1 MKKILFPTD
10 FSEVS
15 KHALR
20 YAVDFAKEFGAVI
33 DVWTVYQ
40 LASVDAA
47 NLPPIYLEEM
57 IKEKREGLEVQM
69 SNFVKDIPQG
79 LLGQS
84 GLQYGIDI
92 SYEIDKL
99 AESYDLI
106 IMATQ
111 GERSRLE
118 KWLGS
123 ITTHVLRHSPCPVLV
138 IPKEATFNKWFKMVY
153 ATNFE
158 EGEDTVLTKLKDFS
172 TYLRTQIEFIH
183 VVKPN
188 DDNHPV
194 GSSKTSF
201 EGLGQIHQISNEEV
215 VDGIFQFLKANEPAI
230 LALYLP
236 TRGFIGDLLHKSV
249 SKQITFQID
258 RPILGFC

>member
-15 KHALR
+15 QHALR

-69 SNFVKDIPQG
+69 SYFVKDIPQG
-79 LLGQS
+79 LFGQS

-111 GERSRLE
+111 GERNRLE
-118 KWLGS
+118 KW
-123 ITTHVLRHSPCPVLV
+123 
-138 IPKEATFNKWFKMVY
+138 
-153 ATNFE
+153 
-158 EGEDTVLTKLKDFS
+158 
-172 TYLRTQIEFIH
+172 
-183 VVKPN
+183 
-188 DDNHPV
+188 
-194 GSSKTSF
+194 
-201 EGLGQIHQISNEEV
+201 
-215 VDGIFQFLKANEPAI
+215 
-230 LALYLP
+230 
-236 TRGFIGDLLHKSV
+236 
-249 SKQITFQID
+249 
-258 RPILGFC
+258 

>member
-15 KHALR
+15 QHALQ
-20 YAVDFAKEFGAVI
+20 YAIDFAKEFGAVI
-33 DVWTVYQ
+33 YVWTVYQ

-69 SNFVKDIPQG
+69 SHFVKDIPMG
-79 LLGQS
+79 FMGQS
-84 GLQYGIDI
+84 GLQYGIDV

-99 AESYDLI
+99 AEDYDLI

-111 GERSRLE
+111 GERSILE

-158 EGEDTVLTKLKDFS
+158 EGEETILKKLKDFS

-188 DDNHPV
+188 DGNHPV

-201 EGLGQIHQISNEEV
+201 ERLGQIHQISNEEV

-230 LALYLP
+230 LALYMP

>member
-15 KHALR
+15 QHALQ
-20 YAVDFAKEFGAVI
+20 YAIDFAKEFNAII

-40 LASVDAA
+40 LAAVDAA
-47 NLPPIYLEEM
+47 NLPPVYLEEM

-69 SNFVKDIPQG
+69 SQFVKDIPEG
-79 LLGQS
+79 LMGQS
-84 GLQYGIDI
+84 GLQYGIDV
-92 SYEIDKL
+92 SYEINKL
-99 AESYDLI
+99 AEDYDLI

-111 GERSRLE
+111 GERNRLE

-138 IPKEATFNKWFKMVY
+138 IPKEAIFNKWFKMVY

-158 EGEDTVLTKLKDFS
+158 EGEDTVLSKLKDFS
-172 TYLRTQIEFIH
+172 TFLRSQIEFIH

-188 DDNHPV
+188 DDSHPV
-194 GSSKTSF
+194 GSSKTIF
-201 EGLGQIHQISNEEV
+201 EGLGPIHQISNEEV

-230 LALYLP
+230 LALYMP

>member
-15 KHALR
+15 LHALR
-20 YAVDFAKEFGAVI
+20 YAIDFAKEFNAII

-40 LASVDAA
+40 LAAVDAA

-69 SNFVKDIPQG
+69 SLFIKDIPQG
-79 LLGQS
+79 LMGQS
-84 GLQYGIDI
+84 GLQYGIDV

-99 AESYDLI
+99 AENYDVI

-111 GERSRLE
+111 GERNKLE

-138 IPKEATFNKWFKMVY
+138 IPKQATFNRWSKLVY

-158 EGEDTVLTKLKDFS
+158 EGEAAILTKLKDFA
-172 TYLRTQIEFIH
+172 TLLRSPIEFIH

-188 DDNHPV
+188 DNSHQSS
-194 GSSKTSF
+194 SSKTSF
-201 EGLGQIHQISNEEV
+201 EGLGPIHQISNEEV

-230 LALYLP
+230 LALYMP

>member
-15 KHALR
+15 QHALR
-20 YAVDFAKEFGAVI
+20 YAIDFAKEFNAII
-33 DVWTVYQ
+33 DVWTVYE
-40 LASVDAA
+40 LAAVDAA

-57 IKEKREGLEVQM
+57 IKEKREGLEAQM
-69 SNFVKDIPQG
+69 SQFVKDIPQV
-79 LLGQS
+79 LMGQS
-84 GLQYGIDI
+84 GLQYGIDV

-99 AESYDLI
+99 AENYDLI

-138 IPKEATFNKWFKMVY
+138 IPKQATFNKWFKMVY

-172 TYLRTQIEFIH
+172 TFLRSPIEFIH
-183 VVKPN
+183 VVKPI
-188 DDNHPV
+188 DDRHPV
-194 GSSKTSF
+194 GSSKTIF
-201 EGLGQIHQISNEEV
+201 EGLGPIHQISNEEV

-230 LALYLP
+230 LALYMP

-249 SKQITFQID
+249 SKLITFQID